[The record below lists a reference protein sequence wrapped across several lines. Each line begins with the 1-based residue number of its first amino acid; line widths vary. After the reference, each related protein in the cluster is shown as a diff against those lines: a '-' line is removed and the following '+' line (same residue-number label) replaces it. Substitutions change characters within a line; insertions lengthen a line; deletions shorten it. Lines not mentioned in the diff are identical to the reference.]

1 MSEVLLSP
9 EARDFYAAADRP
21 LARKLAR
28 CFAQLEREPRRH
40 NNVKRLSGK
49 PIGHFRY
56 RIGDWRVIYRI
67 ENRANPVLVLSIAHR
82 HEVYEQCQI
91 ADALSRLHLAS
102 HLSP

>member
-40 NNVKRLSGK
+40 NNIKRLSGK
-49 PIGHFRY
+49 FAGHLRY

-67 ENRANPVLVLSIAHR
+67 DDQARLVLVLSIAHR
-82 HEVYEQCQI
+82 REVYE
-91 ADALSRLHLAS
+91 
-102 HLSP
+102 